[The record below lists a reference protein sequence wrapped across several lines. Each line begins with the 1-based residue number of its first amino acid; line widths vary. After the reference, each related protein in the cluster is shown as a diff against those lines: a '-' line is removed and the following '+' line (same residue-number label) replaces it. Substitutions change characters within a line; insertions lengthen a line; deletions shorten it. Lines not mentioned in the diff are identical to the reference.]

1 MADTNTFT
9 LTSIISQATDTTTA
23 PAADVTFLWDNKK
36 DRLRENKRPTDEK
49 YLLNA
54 RSKTHGFEK
63 LAL

>member
-36 DRLRENKRPTDEK
+36 RP
-49 YLLNA
+49 LA
-54 RSKTHGFEK
+54 RKQAANG
-63 LAL
+63 

>member
-49 YLLNA
+49 Y
-54 RSKTHGFEK
+54 HGT
-63 LAL
+63 